1 MDVVLTKY
9 PSFLGEKYVL
19 FDAYF
24 RKYSVV
30 FNHKDM
36 RYIGKINFLGQIN
49 YFSDISSMPHPFYCL
64 IASTNQEKINFI
76 TPTSSLTD
84 EV

>member
-1 MDVVLTKY
+1 MNVVLTKY

-24 RKYSVV
+24 RKYSVF
-30 FNHKDM
+30 FNHEDM
-36 RYIGKINFLGQIN
+36 PCIGKINFFGQTN
-49 YFSDISSMPHPFYCL
+49 YSMTHPFCCL
-64 IASTNQEKINFI
+64 IASTNQETKNFI
-76 TPTSSLTD
+76 TPTSSATD